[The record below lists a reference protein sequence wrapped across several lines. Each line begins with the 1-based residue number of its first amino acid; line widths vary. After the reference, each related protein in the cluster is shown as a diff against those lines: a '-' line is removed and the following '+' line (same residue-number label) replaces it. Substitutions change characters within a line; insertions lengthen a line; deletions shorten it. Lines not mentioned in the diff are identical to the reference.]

1 MILNAGAAWQNP
13 AAALGPV
20 PHLGPQDSY
29 LPIQNGAGPTIP
41 ARWDDNQRYSNA
53 YSDSDT
59 HNYAT
64 DYFDTTSPSHAGAA
78 RPTPPSVNSTA

>member
-1 MILNAGAAWQNP
+1 MP
-13 AAALGPV
+13 E
-20 PHLGPQDSY
+20 LGPQDD
-29 LPIQNGAGPTIP
+29 LPANPKWAGPTIP
-41 ARWDDNQRYSNA
+41 ARWDDSQRYSNA